1 MTAQEAFGLV
11 RLAGRHALPLSLAET
26 IVANAILVAAGL
38 SFNDA
43 AVTTL
48 AGQSRAGQGGATLAR
63 EGECWRLKD
72 TLRRVRWTRTAI
84 TVAVLAPGED
94 GLCVASLPAGSFA
107 LSLGRNL
114 ADEPRDDMTFDAIL
128 PASAVGAA
136 PAGWGAAYGERLGAA
151 LRAVAMAGSW
161 RKE

>member
-1 MTAQEAFGLV
+1 MRRSPRSPG
-11 RLAGRHALPLSLAET
+11 
-26 IVANAILVAAGL
+26 
-38 SFNDA
+38 
-43 AVTTL
+43 
-48 AGQSRAGQGGATLAR
+48 RAGQGGATLAR

-94 GLCVASLPAGSFA
+94 GLRVATLPAGSFA